1 VRPIHLALAL
11 ALLAAPQAA
20 LAGAGRH
27 EKVGRQYF
35 TSPQAN
41 PIALTPDGSRLYV
54 ASTTSNLVDVVDTAT
69 NARIQ
74 TIEVGMEPVAVA
86 VRPDGLQVWVS
97 NHVSD
102 SVSVIDTDPASPSYH
117 HVIETITQSD
127 AAGGT
132 TFDEPVGIA
141 FASNTKAYVALSS
154 KNDIA
159 VVDAATYAV
168 ASRIHVT
175 AQEPRAIAVRD
186 GRLYVAAFES
196 GNQSEVSFCGT
207 LAGSGE
213 VGGQC
218 SAGLLDIL
226 AFITDA
232 ALPGVVKNIVIDPD
246 VPDRDLF
253 VYDTATD
260 ALVTS
265 VSGVGTLLYGL
276 AVDGAGKVFIT
287 QTDARN
293 AVNGDDGEDLAAL
306 DNRMFLDQIA
316 TTTCSGGG
324 CSGVTRFDLHPA
336 PPAQPAPGTELS
348 TPYGIAISGDD
359 QMLVV
364 TSAGNSRVF
373 TMTPGGVIQDRLDLG
388 AGADFGMQ
396 IPRGV
401 ALRSGAG
408 GAAETA
414 YVLNTLENTVSVVN
428 VADPAN
434 LALVGKIPVGAD
446 PTPDALR
453 RGAIAFSSSF
463 ASSSGTFSC
472 ASCHPDG
479 NTDQLLWRIGG
490 ACPDRGCAPGDEIRT
505 TMPVRGL
512 KNTLPL
518 HWDGTLGDPF
528 GGGNG
533 STGVGGFDPIDCDL
547 GGPDGDHDC
556 FLDLVNASLG
566 SVMCDVSGA
575 CPPGGNVLTAQERDD
590 MATFLASVAYPPA
603 RGRTPGDVISPTA
616 IEGFKDFFTA
626 QGGQG
631 AGAGLASCADSDAGC
646 HALPLGTV
654 TNSQTLQG
662 FDAPTMRGM
671 TDRFVQ
677 FSLGITAAE
686 EVQRRANNGL
696 NIGGG
701 LSSSPLEAALRYD
714 AADGLREETVFG
726 TSFLFFQPVYNVRPL
741 NILQMFEEA
750 STKFPGAQGRQVT
763 LNARTTGPALL
774 AATNAAL
781 AGLETADARGLVN
794 LRGLGMRRAGAGFTT
809 QLLSYRAD
817 GTFKNANDSLSLTR
831 AQLVAEAQAGD
842 LVMTFTAQL
851 RSGYGTV
858 AEPLLSPGAG
868 GCGDCGD
875 PAIPHVTAAAPAD
888 PPAFSV
894 TGVDVAAGA
903 ALFVDGQPA
912 TGTVGCTGAGFG
924 QCSVDL
930 AVTPAAGLHVVQVQN
945 PAGPLSNELPFCV
958 GAAAGCR

>member
-1 VRPIHLALAL
+1 MRPILFALAL
-11 ALLAAPQAA
+11 ALLASPAAQA
-20 LAGAGRH
+20 GSSRH

-35 TSPQAN
+35 TSPQVN

-54 ASTTSNLVDVVDTAT
+54 ASTTSNQVDVVDTAT

-74 TIEVGMEPVAVA
+74 SIAVGLEPVSVA

-102 SVSVIDTDPASPSYH
+102 SVSVIDSNPASVTYNQ
-117 HVIETITQSD
+117 VIETITTSD
-127 AAGGT
+127 ATGAT

-141 FASNTKAYVALSS
+141 FASNAKAYVALSS

-159 VVDAATYAV
+159 VVDAVDYAV
-168 ASRIHVT
+168 TSRIHIT

-196 GNQSEVSFCGT
+196 GNQSEISFCGGIT
-207 LAGSGE
+207 GDGVVGS
-213 VGGQC
+213 QC

-232 ALPGVVKNIVIDPD
+232 ALPGVVKNIVIDPQ

-276 AVDGAGKVFIT
+276 AVDGAGKVFVT

-293 AVNGDDGEDLAAL
+293 AVNGNDGQDLPDLA
-306 DNRMFLDQIA
+306 NRMFLDQIS
-316 TTTCSGGG
+316 TTTCSGSG

-336 PPAQPAPGTELS
+336 PPAHPAPGTEIS

-359 QMLVV
+359 QTLVV
-364 TSAGNSRVF
+364 TSAGNSRLF

-401 ALRSGAG
+401 ALRSGPG
-408 GAAETA
+408 GAAQTA

-428 VADPAN
+428 VSNPSN
-434 LALVGKIPVGAD
+434 LVEVDKIMVGAD
-446 PTPDALR
+446 PTPDAIR
-453 RGAIAFSSSF
+453 RGAIAFSTSF

-518 HWDGTLGDPF
+518 HWDGSLGDPF

-533 STGVGGFDPIDCDL
+533 STGVGGFDPIDCNL

-556 FLDLVNASLG
+556 FMDLVNASLG

-575 CPPGGNVLTAQERDD
+575 CPPGGTILTAQEKDD

-603 RGRTPGDVISPTA
+603 RGRTVSDTVSATA
-616 IEGFKDFFTA
+616 IEGFKDFFTNQA
-626 QGGQG
+626 GGLGGGQG
-631 AGAGLASCADSDAGC
+631 LSSCADSDAGC
-646 HALPLGTV
+646 HTLPLGTV
-654 TNSQTLQG
+654 TNSVTLQG

-677 FSLGITAAE
+677 FSLGITNAE
-686 EVQRRANNGL
+686 EVQRRANSGL

-701 LSSSPLEAALRYD
+701 LTSSPLEASLRYN

-741 NILQMFEEA
+741 NMLQMFEEA
-750 STKFPGAQGRQVT
+750 STQFPGAQGRQVT
-763 LNARTTGPALL
+763 LNQRTTSAANL
-774 AATNAAL
+774 AATNAL
-781 AGLETADARGLVN
+781 LTSLETADARGLVN
-794 LRGLGMRRAGAGFTT
+794 LRASGVRNGTPIVF
-809 QLLSYRAD
+809 SYRSD
-817 GTFKNANDSLSLTR
+817 GTWKSGNDSVSLTH
-831 AQLVAEAQAGD
+831 AQLVAEATAGST
-842 LVMTFTAQL
+842 LLTVTAAL

-858 AEPLLSPGAG
+858 PQPLLSPGTG
-868 GCGDCGD
+868 GCTDCGD
-875 PAIPHVTAAAPAD
+875 PAIPQIAAAAPAN

-903 ALFVDGQPA
+903 TLFVDGQPA
-912 TGTVGCTGAGFG
+912 AGAAGCTGTGFG
-924 QCSVDL
+924 QCSLDL
-930 AVTPAAGLHVVQVQN
+930 AVKPADGLHVVQVQN
-945 PAGPLSNELPFCV
+945 GAGPLSNELPVCV
-958 GAAAGCR
+958 GDAAGCK